1 MANYLTKER
10 IAELVAQY
18 GGKEG
23 NTGSVEA
30 QVALFTARILGLSE
44 HLTRNKK
51 DFSCRRTLLTLVGK
65 RKSMLNYLHDKDITK
80 YRQLIKDLNIRK

>member
-1 MANYLTKER
+1 MANYLSKEK

-30 QVALFTARILGLSE
+30 QIALFTARILGLSE

-65 RKSMLNYLHDKDITK
+65 RKSMLNYLHDRDITK